1 MSFHA
6 DKQTISDL
14 NLTGK
19 FKQDSIFNVFNKVH
33 TKGGEQLL
41 EQMFKEPL
49 IDHLQINERSALFAY
64 FLKKQLAFPF
74 DSKAFDEAINYLDA
88 QVSANAVIAGAGH
101 LFKFIQAKVIKDE
114 QYQLLKAGFEAAA
127 SMLIACRKFF
137 ARLDLQDCPFAP
149 QIEKVNRTFAHATW
163 AELEREMTGSNISPL
178 NFGKYDHLLRSGMKV
193 QITEVIS
200 IIYELDVCLAVAS
213 VTNANNFS
221 FAKALPAKDNLL
233 RVNGLTHPTLK
244 KAVGNDVLLERTRNV
259 IFLTGANM
267 AGKSTLMK
275 SLGIAVYLA
284 HMGFPVSAKVM
295 DFSVKEGLFSSIN
308 TPDDLKL
315 GYSHFYAEVM
325 RVKTVAREVAAG
337 RNLLVI
343 FDELFKGTNVK
354 DAYDATLSVSEAYAQ
369 YGNCFFVISTHIIE
383 VGEKLK
389 TTCDNVQFK
398 YLPTVVE
405 NNIPRYTYRL
415 NDGITNDRQGMMII
429 ENEGILDLLQ
439 TAGQGSASLSRTE

>member
-14 NLTGK
+14 NLMGK
-19 FKQDSIFNVFNKVH
+19 FKQDSIFSVFNKVH

-49 IDHLQINERSALFAY
+49 SDHIQINERSALFAY
-64 FLKKQLAFPF
+64 FEKMQLAFPF
-74 DSKAFDEAINYLDA
+74 DSKAFDEAINYLDV
-88 QVSANAVIAGAGH
+88 QVSSNTIIAGTGH
-101 LFKFIQAKVIKDE
+101 LLKFIQAKVIKDD
-114 QYQLLKAGFEAAA
+114 QYRLLKAGFETA
-127 SMLIACRKFF
+127 SAMLIACRRFF
-137 ARLDLQDCPFAP
+137 AQLDLQDCPFAS
-149 QIEKVNRTFAHATW
+149 QIEEVNRTFMHATW
-163 AELEREMTGSNISPL
+163 AELEREMAGSDISPL
-178 NFGKYDHLLRSGMKV
+178 SFGKYDHLLRSGMKE
-193 QITEVIS
+193 QISKVIR
-200 IIYELDVCLAVAS
+200 IIYELDVCIAVAG
-213 VTNANNFS
+213 VKNANKLS
-221 FAKALPAKDNLL
+221 FARALPAKDDLL
-233 RVNGLTHPTLK
+233 TVNGLTHPTLK
-244 KAVGNDVLLERTRNV
+244 KAVGNDVSLERSRNV

-284 HMGFPVSAKVM
+284 HMGFPVAAGSM

-337 RNLLVI
+337 KDLLVI

-354 DAYDATLSVSEAYAQ
+354 DAYDATLAVTKAYAQ
-369 YGNCFFVISTHIIE
+369 YGNCIFVISTHIIE
-383 VGEKLK
+383 VGEQLK
-389 TTCDNVQFK
+389 TTCNNVQFK

-415 NDGITNDRQGMMII
+415 NDGITSDRQGMMII
-429 ENEGILDLLQ
+429 ENEGILKLLHI
-439 TAGQGSASLSRTE
+439 AGQAGMTLS